1 MNKFFQYL
9 RTDVFRRNLIA
20 AIIVFAVF
28 ITLIYIGLRV
38 YSRHGENIKVPVLK
52 GKAIEDAIKTVESMG
67 FRYQVDSVYQADAKP
82 GMVIEQD
89 PDAGTDVKEN
99 RTLYLTIITRVA
111 PNVTFPDLLEM
122 TYVEARATLNNY
134 GLKLGDTIYIP
145 DIARDRVLDVK
156 YGGQKLKAGE
166 EIPKGSEI
174 DLVLGN
180 GFGASEVEIPSLIGF
195 TLQEVKFALQ
205 GAGLTLGAVNYMGTV
220 NDSTSARVVSQSPV
234 PDSTKVSI
242 GTPINIAVSN

>member
-9 RTDVFRRNLIA
+9 SSAVFRKNLIA
-20 AIIVFAVF
+20 AIITVILFLV
-28 ITLIYIGLRV
+28 LIFFGLRV
-38 YSRHGENIKVPVLK
+38 YTRHGENIKVPLLK
-52 GKAIEDAIKTVESMG
+52 GKSIEEAIKTVERMG

-99 RTLYLTIITRVA
+99 RNLYLTIVTRVA
-111 PNVTFPDLLEM
+111 PSVTFPDLLEM
-122 TYVEARATLNNY
+122 TYVEARSTLSNY

-156 YGGQKLKAGE
+156 YGGQKIKAGE
-166 EIPKGSEI
+166 EIPKGSQI

-180 GFGASEVEIPSLIGF
+180 GFGASEVEIPKLIGF
-195 TLQEVKFALQ
+195 TLQEAKFALQ
-205 GAGLTLGAVNYMGTV
+205 GASLMLGSVNYMGTV
-220 NDSTSARVVSQSPV
+220 TDSATARIVSQSPV

-242 GTPINIAVSN
+242 GTPINVALSN